1 MKRLI
6 IPIFIF
12 TTLLSS
18 LGWAQEDNTLTYE
31 KAVNIALQENIQ
43 IQQQQNILQTAEVQR
58 SQAQAQRWLPSV
70 GIQANAQR
78 QIGRAPDPN
87 TLRLVDATSNFV
99 SAGIGAE
106 LTIFNGFSNINQVKQ
121 AQALVENQYY
131 MINSTKQEVVF
142 NMSQSYLQVLLNQ
155 ELLRIAQANLEQQE
169 EQLESVKS
177 FVESGAQFNIADL
190 YNQEAEVQRV
200 GLTVVEAEN
209 QLAVSR
215 ASLARI
221 LQIDPFKEWEFTEP
235 SVEQIELLTDQ
246 VNLEEAYND
255 AIQQRPDLKQQRRLI
270 DANQYGVKVARS
282 NFFPRLTAGYNY
294 GSRYSSND
302 PDFTFQEQLTQANI
316 SHSFYASLFIPVF
329 QNFQN
334 RALVQRQKQ
343 ILDNSEL
350 TLEDLERSVFEQLQ
364 TAVADYR
371 AAQQRVVAADSQVK
385 AAEKALEAERERFRL
400 GVSNVIDVNLVNAAY
415 IQALANQA
423 QANYQLIFQKTAL
436 DYFTGKL
443 QPESITMGSN

>member
-6 IPIFIF
+6 VPIFIF
-12 TTLLSS
+12 TTLFSS

-43 IQQQQNILQTAEVQR
+43 IQQQQNILQTAEAQR

-70 GIQANAQR
+70 GIQASAQR

-99 SAGIGAE
+99 SAGLGAE

-169 EQLESVKS
+169 EQLESVES

-190 YNQEAEVQRV
+190 YNQEAEVQRI

-221 LQIDPFKEWEFTEP
+221 LQIDPFKEWEFAEP
-235 SVEQIELLTDQ
+235 SIEQIALLTDQ
-246 VNLEEAYND
+246 VNLEEAYNA
-255 AIQQRPDLKQQRRLI
+255 AIQQRPDLKQQRSLI
-270 DANQYGVKVARS
+270 NANQYGVKLARS

-302 PDFTFQEQLTQANI
+302 PDFTFQEQLTRANI
-316 SHSFYASLFIPVF
+316 SHVFYASLFIPVF

-371 AAQQRVVAADSQVK
+371 AAQQRVVAAESQVK

-415 IQALANQA
+415 VQALANQA

-443 QPESITMGSN
+443 RPESITASSN